1 VAQRVIHDDRYPEK
15 SAKPLKSKER
25 KKRRIHRQ
33 NSSKLVKTGNR
44 GKNPGIGLTRGIPK
58 GRFL

>member
-33 NSSKLVKTGNR
+33 KSSFIVKTPLNR
-44 GKNPGIGLTRGIPK
+44 LISLKIQ
-58 GRFL
+58 